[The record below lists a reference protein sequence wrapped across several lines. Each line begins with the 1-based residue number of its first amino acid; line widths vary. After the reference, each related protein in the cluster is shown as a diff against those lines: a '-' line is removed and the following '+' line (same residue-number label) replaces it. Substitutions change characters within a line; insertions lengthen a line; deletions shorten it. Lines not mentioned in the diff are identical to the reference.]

1 MLPSSTAAPAPRKR
15 GPPSGLRIDTPAQN
29 ATITLVPGYSSASTS
44 AVSPTTSESGSFQF
58 PPPQKFRSRNMK
70 KLSLTLSTQSS
81 SSSLAIPPSDFQLD
95 HTAQEARSRRTSI
108 VSASSMLLRR
118 EEDGPPTAPY
128 PDGPIEILP
137 KIWLGAEDN
146 ARDWRG
152 LVTRG
157 IGSVLNVAKE
167 VVSAFDSLTP
177 AETPQVQRM
186 NELPGGAVVNQA
198 THYPADGTGR
208 PGLHYLKLQWS
219 HGQSDLVQR
228 GFPEAMAFVDQ
239 SLARGEGV
247 LIHCQC
253 GISRSA
259 TLVIALVM
267 RAASFRSPWVPQQ
280 VWDLKGMHAAYAY
293 VKQKSKWVGPNM
305 SLIYQLL
312 DYEKVLRA
320 HFLSPTPSDRSQSDE
335 DWNRRRKLLED
346 VSDHDDGPDQE
357 STEMQREARALDKA
371 MEDRVLARK
380 SSSSSVGS
388 GIGMG
393 PAWKSRYSARKR
405 TGSIASNM
413 TCNSVLSENLVE
425 ENEEQELLGVG
436 GGFDKSSAQPS
447 PWDGHVTSDASSDG
461 EIGAATSHYARAP
474 PSAPARRSSFKL
486 PPVPST
492 AFKPTFDLSHRP
504 TSKPR
509 RRPTPLDI
517 LPTVPDSPVNPVA
530 TPTVS
535 TALAIPRTR
544 KESRATVPVSLPL
557 RKSSQFTQQPSQ
569 PPTIHKPI
577 LQTPSQTLFVF
588 PPSPTLSACTP
599 SAMTLTSNPVSVPFP
614 SSAAPRSKS
623 DARRKSLIGL
633 MMPSTPTTAH
643 ARVDARGWVGIH

>member
-1 MLPSSTAAPAPRKR
+1 
-15 GPPSGLRIDTPAQN
+15 
-29 ATITLVPGYSSASTS
+29 
-44 AVSPTTSESGSFQF
+44 
-58 PPPQKFRSRNMK
+58 MK

-108 VSASSMLLRR
+108 VSASSMLLRK
-118 EEDGPPTAPY
+118 EEDGSPTAPY
-128 PDGPIEILP
+128 PDGPIEVLP

-146 ARDWRG
+146 VRDWRG

-167 VVSAFDSLTP
+167 VVSPFDSLTP
-177 AETPQVQRM
+177 AETPQVRRT
-186 NELPGGAVVNQA
+186 NELPGGAVVPQA
-198 THYPADGTGR
+198 TYYAADGTGR

-267 RAASFRSPWVPQQ
+267 RAASLRAPLVPQH
-280 VWDLKGMHAAYAY
+280 VWELKGMHAAYAY

-305 SLIYQLL
+305 SLIYQLH
-312 DYEKVLRA
+312 DFEKVL
-320 HFLSPTPSDRSQSDE
+320 LSSDRSQPDLEEWS
-335 DWNRRRKLLED
+335 RRRKLLD
-346 VSDHDDGPDQE
+346 DASDHEDGPDQE
-357 STEMQREARALDKA
+357 NNTEMQREARALDKA

-388 GIGMG
+388 RIGMG

-405 TGSIASNM
+405 TGSVASNM

-425 ENEEQELLGVG
+425 ENEEQELLGIG
-436 GGFDKSSAQPS
+436 GGFDKSSARPS
-447 PWDGHVTSDASSDG
+447 PLDGHVTSDASSDG
-461 EIGAATSHYARAP
+461 EIGAAASHPSRVP
-474 PSAPARRSSFKL
+474 PSASARRSSFKL
-486 PPVPST
+486 PPVPAT
-492 AFKPTFDLSHRP
+492 PFKSTFDTSHRP
-504 TSKPR
+504 ISKTR

-517 LPTVPDSPVNPVA
+517 LPTVPDSPVNAVA

-535 TALAIPRTR
+535 TALAIPRSR
-544 KESRATVPVSLPL
+544 KESRATVPGSLQL
-557 RKSSQFTQQPSQ
+557 RKSSQSTQRPSQ
-569 PPTIHKPI
+569 TPSIHKPVV
-577 LQTPSQTLFVF
+577 QTPSQTLFVF

-614 SSAAPRSKS
+614 SSATPRSKS
-623 DARRKSLIGL
+623 DARRRSLIGL